1 VNNLPSHRMRLP
13 MNLNEIANL
22 LRPFLGSDSLSN
34 DQLSRVAIYLDLLLK
49 WNAKINLTAIRTP
62 EEIATRHFGESLFA
76 ARYLLPKENRP
87 ASAMD
92 VGSGAGFPGLP
103 MKICCPNLALTLIE
117 SNGKKATFLREVSRA
132 LELDGVEVLSR
143 RAEDIKTQT
152 DLVTQRAV
160 ERFVSILPVAERLMR
175 PGGALALLI
184 GSSQEEVAKRQLPNL
199 RWQPAVPVPESQSR
213 VLLVG
218 SKDNS

>member
-1 VNNLPSHRMRLP
+1 

>member
-1 VNNLPSHRMRLP
+1 MRLP